1 MRRDKRDATSLRPL
15 SLTQSVLSRIDGS
28 AKFAF
33 GDVEVL
39 AGVTG
44 PAEVRLKDELADK
57 AVLEVNVRPLRGVA
71 GPANKAQ
78 EHALH
83 ANFAPLIQL
92 NTLPR
97 SLIQV
102 TLQTVSLPTLAF
114 SKTLST
120 SLEATNGAPRRF
132 ESSASERAA
141 LVNAMTCALMD
152 AAVPMRGLLIAVSA
166 AILRGGQQLVLDPT
180 AQEEGAAASLHTLV
194 FSFGEGVGGHEGDLV
209 GIESSGDFTEDEVR
223 ALPPLS

>member
-1 MRRDKRDATSLRPL
+1 M
-15 SLTQSVLSRIDGS
+15 
-28 AKFAF
+28 
-33 GDVEVL
+33 
-39 AGVTG
+39 
-44 PAEVRLKDELADK
+44 
-57 AVLEVNVRPLRGVA
+57 
-71 GPANKAQ
+71 
-78 EHALH
+78 
-83 ANFAPLIQL
+83 
-92 NTLPR
+92 
-97 SLIQV
+97 
-102 TLQTVSLPTLAF
+102 SLPTLAF

-209 GIESSGDFTEDEVR
+209 GIESLGDFTEDEVR